1 MHVLIIPSFY
11 QSHFNPICAP
21 FYRDQALALK
31 NNGCEVGVICP
42 QPISFERI
50 WQKKSLNFN
59 YESYNDKG
67 IITIVAPFLSLPKMP
82 NRARR
87 IRLKKGK
94 LLFKKYVNE
103 NGKPDI
109 IHVHSFSAGELAL
122 WIKDKYN
129 IPYVVTEH
137 SSAFERK
144 ILSISDLR
152 LAQRVFENS
161 HYNIAVSQSL
171 SSAIKYYFNELD
183 FQIIPNIVDTEFFS
197 LKAKKKN
204 KNFQF
209 INIAHL
215 NKNKNQLHL
224 VKSFTKVFKDNSF
237 HKLLIVGQG
246 SERSTLKQWID
257 TNNMNEQIE
266 LFGSATRE
274 EVKDLLCQ
282 SDCFVLSSKVETFG
296 VVLIEA
302 MSCGL
307 PVLSTKCGGPES
319 IITNDDLGILCNQ
332 EELSEK
338 MKDISQETFSGDTI
352 RKYVV
357 DSFSNSSLSQQLKI
371 IYLDCKK

>member
-1 MHVLIIPSFY
+1 LFSF
-11 QSHFNPICAP
+11 N
-21 FYRDQALALK
+21 
-31 NNGCEVGVICP
+31 E
-42 QPISFERI
+42 
-50 WQKKSLNFN
+50 
-59 YESYNDKG
+59 ESYVDEG
-67 IITIVAPFLSLPKMP
+67 ITTLVAPFPSLPKTP

-109 IHVHSFSAGELAL
+109 IHVHSFSAGELAI

-144 ILSISDLR
+144 ILSISDLK

-183 FQIIPNIVDTEFFS
+183 FQIIPNIVDTDFFS

-224 VKSFTKVFKDNSF
+224 VKSFTKVFKDNSS

-338 MKDISQETFSGDTI
+338 MKNISQETFSGDTI